1 MHIVITGNSSGIG
14 KMITDR
20 LESQGH
26 TVIGLNRSGKLP
38 CDVTD
43 YSQTEDCARYVLDTY
58 NNIDSL
64 ITCAGTQGEMGK
76 IQKTDPDKWSE
87 TIRVNLDGTYNA
99 IRAFYP
105 LMDLARRP
113 KILCFAGGGA
123 ANGRPFFSAYA
134 SAKAAVVRLVE
145 TFSMEEPDAD
155 INVIAPG
162 AIKTNIVNTA
172 LANGPSVIGQDEYNK
187 VLKQSRVGD
196 DPTPMLELVDWL
208 LSEKSDKIT
217 GRFISAKWDDWK
229 NFKSSELSGD
239 IYRLRRTIL

>member
-1 MHIVITGNSSGIG
+1 MRIVITGNSSGIG
-14 KMITDR
+14 KMITER

-38 CDVTD
+38 CDVSD
-43 YSQTEDCARYVLDTY
+43 YKQVEDCARYVLDAY
-58 NNIDSL
+58 SNIDAL

-76 IQKTDPDKWSE
+76 IQKTDPDRWSD

-155 INVIAPG
+155 INAIAPG
-162 AIKTNIVNTA
+162 AIKTNIINAA
-172 LANGPSVIGQDEYNK
+172 LANGPDVIGQDEYNK
-187 VLKQSRVGD
+187 VLKQSQGGD

-217 GRFISAKWDDWK
+217 GRFISAKWDDWQ
-229 NFKSSELSGD
+229 NFNIENLDPD
-239 IYRLRRTIL
+239 IYRLRRFV

>member
-1 MHIVITGNSSGIG
+1 MRIVITGNSSGIG
-14 KMITDR
+14 KMITER

-38 CDVTD
+38 CDVSD
-43 YSQTEDCARYVLDTY
+43 YKQVEDCARYVLDAY
-58 NNIDSL
+58 SNIDGL

-76 IQKTDPDKWSE
+76 MLKTDPDAWSD
-87 TIRVNLDGTYNA
+87 TIRVNLDGTYNS

-134 SAKAAVVRLVE
+134 SAKAGVVRLVE

-155 INVIAPG
+155 INAIAPG
-162 AIKTNIVNTA
+162 AIKTNIINKA
-172 LANGPSVIGQDEYNK
+172 LELGANVIGQAEYNK
-187 VLKQSRVGD
+187 VVKQNEGGD
-196 DPTPMLELVDWL
+196 DPAPMLELVDWL
-208 LSEKSDKIT
+208 LSEKSDGVS
-217 GRFISAKWDDWK
+217 GRFISAKWDRWK
-229 NFKSSELSGD
+229 NFSAGNLDND
-239 IYRLRRTIL
+239 IYRLRRDV

>member
-1 MHIVITGNSSGIG
+1 MRIVITGNSSGIG
-14 KMITDR
+14 KMITER

-26 TVIGLNRSGKLP
+26 IIIGLNRSGKLS

-43 YSQTEDCARYVLDTY
+43 YKQVEDCARYVLDAY
-58 NNIDSL
+58 SNIDAL

-76 IQKTDPDKWSE
+76 IQKTDPDGWSD
-87 TIRVNLDGTYNA
+87 TIRVNLDGTYNS

-134 SAKAAVVRLVE
+134 SAKAGVVRLVE

-155 INVIAPG
+155 INAIAPG
-162 AIKTNIVNTA
+162 AIKTNIINKA
-172 LANGPSVIGQDEYNK
+172 LELGADIIGQEEYNK
-187 VLKQSRVGD
+187 VVKQNEGGD
-196 DPTPMLELVDWL
+196 DPTHMLELVDWL
-208 LSEKSDKIT
+208 LSEKSDGVS

-229 NFKSSELSGD
+229 NFNSGNLNND
-239 IYRLRRTIL
+239 IYRLRRSV